1 MQKNQEAL
9 SSYKTGE
16 EQSNTK
22 QQEQTTP
29 INDLETGISIDK
41 YVQAELIGVMVVCK
55 IKPKKLGR
63 AVPYKS

>member
-9 SSYKTGE
+9 LSDKTGE

-29 INDLETGISIDK
+29 VNDLETGISIDK
-41 YVQAELIGVMVVCK
+41 YVQAELIGVMAVCE

-63 AVPYKS
+63 AIPYKS